1 MIYWLLLRGFPHVPC
16 RTFFWL
22 MNVRIFSLPYSLLLD
37 YSHLGSLPYP
47 TLPEIEKPLPFRAW
61 LPHLKLLIL
70 ASTAQIVRS
79 ASSCQNSG
87 HIPNVRVAD
96 SQHLLVNW
104 ENALE
109 GCDSSKVLLWGLV
122 RFRLESSLM
131 TKRQNLM
138 QTLAWSILAYEGIGV
153 TVAKIEY
160 LPLLRTFAK
169 TASGQDL
176 CQEEQIIP
184 VG

>member
-1 MIYWLLLRGFPHVPC
+1 
-16 RTFFWL
+16 
-22 MNVRIFSLPYSLLLD
+22 
-37 YSHLGSLPYP
+37 
-47 TLPEIEKPLPFRAW
+47 
-61 LPHLKLLIL
+61 
-70 ASTAQIVRS
+70 
-79 ASSCQNSG
+79 
-87 HIPNVRVAD
+87 
-96 SQHLLVNW
+96 
-104 ENALE
+104 
-109 GCDSSKVLLWGLV
+109 
-122 RFRLESSLM
+122 
-131 TKRQNLM
+131 M